1 MNKYYF
7 QVLVEKTVIASDYEN
22 AQKIIEDKTSHWGK
36 RRLYVLDSSDD
47 KSLYEEEE

>member
-22 AQKIIEDKTSHWGK
+22 AQKIIEDKTSHWGNVK
-36 RRLYVLDSSDD
+36 LYVLDSSDD
-47 KSLYEEEE
+47 KSLYEEKK